1 MSEPLWDLYRTFLA
15 VLEEGSQSGAAR
27 KLGLTQPTIGR
38 QIEALEQALNLSL
51 FVRSQHGL
59 SPTATA
65 LQLRPYAEALAAT
78 AAALLRAASSQDA
91 EARGAVRITASDV
104 MGAEVLPS
112 ILGPLREIH
121 QGLVIELVLS
131 NRVENLLNREADIAV
146 RMVRPNQDALIARYI
161 GEVPLGL
168 FASRNYLERHGEPR
182 CLKDLSKHAVIG
194 YDRETAFLRSHKET
208 LGDVDRDLFA
218 LRTDSD
224 LAQLAALRAG
234 FGVGVCQIG
243 LAKRDPS
250 LVRLLADQFEI
261 KLDTWIAMHE
271 DLKEIRRCR
280 VVFDALAE
288 GLSRYVKQ

>member
-1 MSEPLWDLYRTFLA
+1 MSEPLWGLYRIFLA
-15 VLEEGSQSGAAR
+15 VLEEGSLSGAAR
-27 KLGLTQPTIGR
+27 TLGLTQPTIGR
-38 QIEALEQALNLSL
+38 QIMALEQALNLSL

-59 SPTATA
+59 SPTPTA

-182 CLKDLSKHAVIG
+182 CLKELSKYAVIG
-194 YDRETAFLRSHKET
+194 YDRETAFLRSHKEM

-243 LAKRDPS
+243 LAERDPS